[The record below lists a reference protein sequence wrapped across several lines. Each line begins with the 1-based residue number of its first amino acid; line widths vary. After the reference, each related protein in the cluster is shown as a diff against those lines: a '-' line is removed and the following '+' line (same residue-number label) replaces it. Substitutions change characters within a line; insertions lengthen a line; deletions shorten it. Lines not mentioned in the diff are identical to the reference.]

1 MELLKIR
8 DVQSPNRGTPGSAGI
23 DFFVPALNDDF
34 LVSLYERNTKFF
46 LQRTMDTL
54 DDAKDILQAIK
65 SIADGDKDAIVKL
78 MSALVLAQG
87 GKSFIE
93 VPGGMDLCVPTG
105 VKTKF
110 NEGAFIAF
118 NKSGIS
124 TKLKFV
130 MGACVDDLDYQ
141 GELHM
146 HVMNVS
152 QKPAKVFFGMKLAQ
166 FIHVPVDLST
176 PAVYEGIPSEE
187 FFSGSASLRGEGAF
201 GSTNK

>member
-46 LQRTMDTL
+46 LQRTMDTI
-54 DDAKDILQAIK
+54 DEAKDFLQAMK
-65 SIADGDKDAIVKL
+65 SVADGDKKEIVKL
-78 MSALVLAQG
+78 VSPLVWAHE
-87 GKSFIE
+87 GKPFIE

-105 VKTKF
+105 VRTKF
-110 NEGAFIAF
+110 NDGAFIAF
-118 NKSGIS
+118 NKSGVS

-152 QKPAKVFFGMKLAQ
+152 KKPAKVFFGMKLAQ
-166 FIHVPVDLST
+166 FIHVPVDLSV
-176 PAVYEGIPSEE
+176 PVVREGLTTDEFYQGTSSE
-187 FFSGSASLRGEGAF
+187 RGEGAF

>member
-8 DVQSPNRGTPGSAGI
+8 NVQSPNRGTPGSAGI
-23 DFFVPALNDDF
+23 DFFVPELDDDF
-34 LVSLYERNTKFF
+34 ALALYERNAKFF
-46 LQRTMDTL
+46 IQRAVDS
-54 DDAKDILQAIK
+54 DSD
-65 SIADGDKDAIVKL
+65 
-78 MSALVLAQG
+78 AQG
-87 GKSFIE
+87 ILNLLKPVAEGDQAAKIRLVRSFVWVCGAKPYIE

-110 NEGAFIAF
+110 NDGAFIAF
-118 NKSGIS
+118 NKSGVA

-152 QKPAKVFFGMKLAQ
+152 KNPAKVFFGMKLAQ
-166 FIHVPVDLST
+166 FIHVPVDLSA
-176 PAVYEGIPSEE
+176 PVIKEGISSDE
-187 FFSGSASLRGEGAF
+187 FFGSTSERGEGAF

>member
-34 LVSLYERNTKFF
+34 LLALYERNAKFF
-46 LQRTMDTL
+46 IQRALDTL
-54 DDAKDILQAIK
+54 DEAKDFIQAIK
-65 SIADGDKDAIVKL
+65 KIADGDKTEIVHFVRGL
-78 MSALVLAQG
+78 ICNTG
-87 GKSFIE
+87 GKFIE

-105 VKTKF
+105 VRTKF
-110 NEGAFIAF
+110 NDGAFIAF
-118 NKSGIS
+118 NKSGVS

-152 QKPAKVFFGMKLAQ
+152 KKPAKVFFGMKLAQ
-166 FIHVPVDLST
+166 FIHVPVDLSV
-176 PAVYEGIPSEE
+176 PVVREGLTTDEFYQGTSSE
-187 FFSGSASLRGEGAF
+187 RGEGAF